1 VIWISRLGDGGL
13 VACGACDRVAICVLH
28 NADAISTSS
37 MVRFFCAHH
46 LRNYLE
52 NHPEYAEHLM
62 DRMGTQGLYAF
73 YE

>member
-1 VIWISRLGDGGL
+1 
-13 VACGACDRVAICVLH
+13 
-28 NADAISTSS
+28 

-46 LRNYLE
+46 LRSYLE
-52 NHPEYAEHLM
+52 HHPEYAEHLM